1 LHRLIWRKH
10 IYHKALDIPY
20 TFPLREVFLGQLV
33 ETASRDAL
41 FAQPRHPYTQALL
54 AAVPTLDP
62 HAEPVAVVQGELP
75 DPSNPPPGCRFSSRC
90 PQANDRCRR
99 DILPCVR

>member
-1 LHRLIWRKH
+1 M
-10 IYHKALDIPY
+10 Y
-20 TFPLREVFLGQLV
+20 LGQLV

-62 HAEPVAVVQGELP
+62 HAEPVAVVQGEIP
-75 DPSNPPPGCRFSSRC
+75 DPSNPPPGCRFPHAARRPTTAVAAKFPRC
-90 PQANDRCRR
+90 
-99 DILPCVR
+99 V

>member
-1 LHRLIWRKH
+1 M
-10 IYHKALDIPY
+10 Y
-20 TFPLREVFLGQLV
+20 LGQLV

-62 HAEPVAVVQGELP
+62 HAEPVAVVQGEIP
-75 DPSNPPPGCRFSSRC
+75 DPRIRRPAVVFLTLPEGQRPLSPRNSRAAC
-90 PQANDRCRR
+90 DSRR
-99 DILPCVR
+99 PLCGLP